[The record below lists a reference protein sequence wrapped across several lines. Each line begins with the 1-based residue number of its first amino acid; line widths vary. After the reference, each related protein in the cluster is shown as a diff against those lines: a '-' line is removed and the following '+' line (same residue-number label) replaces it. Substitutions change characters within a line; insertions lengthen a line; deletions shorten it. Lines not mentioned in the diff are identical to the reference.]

1 MTMSRLDEQLIDEV
15 VRATAISFGAEG
27 PTFSCSIDVPVA
39 VALTN
44 QVGPDAI
51 VEREVRGPNR
61 TLTVVRR
68 ADGTV
73 VIDRDHR
80 VAQVTVM
87 ARTREAMERMACDVR
102 GACDSRPADSLPV
115 RVWRRVRFSDFA
127 SRREFVRATPWDDIA
142 RNYPAEVRDAFDRL
156 RCTTSL
162 PASSRIVVFHGPPG
176 TGKTTAV
183 RSLITQ
189 WSPWVA
195 VEDVIDAPSVFSWED
210 NLDRI
215 ATAPD
220 DDGETSPA
228 EGRPK
233 LIIAEDCDG
242 MLKGEAVLS
251 GPLGQLLGFT
261 DGLTIHKVPSVVVL
275 TTNLA
280 RHELPPA
287 LLRPGRCLSMIEF
300 TTFSIADAR
309 RWLDD
314 PSAEFPDGEP
324 TLAELLHR
332 SGVLHRDQTAEHSRY
347 SITGLYL

>member
-1 MTMSRLDEQLIDEV
+1 MAS
-15 VRATAISFGAEG
+15 
-27 PTFSCSIDVPVA
+27 
-39 VALTN
+39 
-44 QVGPDAI
+44 
-51 VEREVRGPNR
+51 EVRG
-61 TLTVVRR
+61 
-68 ADGTV
+68 
-73 VIDRDHR
+73 
-80 VAQVTVM
+80 
-87 ARTREAMERMACDVR
+87 AR
-102 GACDSRPADSLPV
+102 DSRPADSLPV

-127 SRREFVRATPWDDIA
+127 CRREFVRATPWAEIE
-142 RNYPAEVRDAFDRL
+142 RNYPTEIREAFDRL
-156 RCTTSL
+156 RCTTTL

-189 WSPWVA
+189 WSPWMT
-195 VEDVIDAPSVFSWED
+195 VEDVIDASSVFSWED

-220 DDGETSPA
+220 DDHETSV

-242 MLKGEAVLS
+242 MLKGDAVLS

-261 DGLTIHKVPSVVVL
+261 DGLTIHKVPSLVVL
-275 TTNLA
+275 TTNLS
-280 RHELPPA
+280 RRELPPA

-300 TTFSIADAR
+300 TPFSIADAR
-309 RWLDD
+309 RWLGD

-332 SGVLHRDQTAEHSRY
+332 SGALYQDQTAEHARY
-347 SITGLYL
+347 SRSGLYL

>member
-1 MTMSRLDEQLIDEV
+1 MSRLDEQLSDEV
-15 VRATAISFGAEG
+15 LRVIASSFGAEG

-39 VALTN
+39 VAVAS

-51 VEREVRGPNR
+51 IEREICGPNR
-61 TLTVVRR
+61 TLTVVHRT
-68 ADGTV
+68 DGTV

-80 VAQVTVM
+80 VAQVTVL
-87 ARTREAMERMACDVR
+87 ARTQPAMERMASEVR
-102 GACDSRPADSLPV
+102 AARDSRPADSLPV

-127 SRREFVRATPWDDIA
+127 CRREFVRATPWSDIG
-142 RNYPAEVRDAFDRL
+142 RNYPPDVRDAFDRL
-156 RCTTSL
+156 RCTTAL
-162 PASSRIVVFHGPPG
+162 PGSSRIVVFYGPPG

-189 WSPWVA
+189 WSPWMT

-215 ATAPD
+215 ATALED
-220 DDGETSPA
+220 DSATSSA
-228 EGRPK
+228 EARPK

-242 MLKGEAVLS
+242 MLKGEGVLS

-261 DGLTIHKVPSVVVL
+261 DGLTIHKIPSLVVL

-300 TTFSIADAR
+300 TTFSITEAR

-332 SGVLHRDQTAEHSRY
+332 SGVLHRDQTADHSRY
-347 SITGLYL
+347 PMSGLYI

>member
-1 MTMSRLDEQLIDEV
+1 MSRLDEQLIDEV
-15 VRATAISFGAEG
+15 MRTTATAFAADP
-27 PTFSCSIDVPVA
+27 PTFSCSIEVPVA
-39 VALTN
+39 LA
-44 QVGPDAI
+44 GGIGSDAI
-51 VEREVRGPNR
+51 VEREIGGPNR
-61 TLTVVRR
+61 TLTVTRHH
-68 ADGTV
+68 DGTM

-87 ARTREAMERMACDVR
+87 ARTRQAMERMATEVR
-102 GACDSRPADSLPV
+102 AARDSQSVEGLPV

-127 SRREFVRATPWDDIA
+127 YRREFVRATPWSEIA
-142 RNYPAEVRDAFDRL
+142 PNYPTEVRDAFDRL
-156 RCTTSL
+156 RHTTAM

-189 WSPWVA
+189 WSPWMTIENV
-195 VEDVIDAPSVFSWED
+195 VDAPSVFSWED

-220 DDGETSPA
+220 DYGEMSRPA
-228 EGRPK
+228 RRPK
-233 LIIAEDCDG
+233 LIVAEDCDG

-261 DGLTIHKVPSVVVL
+261 DGLTIHSVPSLVVL
-275 TTNLA
+275 TTNLT
-280 RHELPPA
+280 RRELPPA

-300 TTFSIADAR
+300 TTFTIPDAR
-309 RWLDD
+309 RWLND

-332 SGVLHRDQTAEHSRY
+332 CGALHRDQTADHSRY
-347 SITGLYL
+347 ARSGLYL

>member
-1 MTMSRLDEQLIDEV
+1 MSHLDEQLIDEV
-15 VRATAISFGAEG
+15 IRATAISFGADG
-27 PTFSCSIDVPVA
+27 LSFSCSIEVPVT
-39 VALTN
+39 VALAS
-44 QVGPDAI
+44 QVGADAI
-51 VEREVRGPNR
+51 VDREIRGTNR

-68 ADGTV
+68 TDGTV

-80 VAQVTVM
+80 AAQVTVM
-87 ARTREAMERMACDVR
+87 ARTRQAMERIASEVR
-102 GACDSRPADSLPV
+102 GARDTRPADSLPV

-127 SRREFVRATPWDDIA
+127 CRREFVRATPWAEIE

-189 WSPWVA
+189 WSEWMT
-195 VEDVIDAPSVFSWED
+195 VEDVIDASSVFSWED

-220 DDGETSPA
+220 DDDGASLT

-261 DGLTIHKVPSVVVL
+261 DGLTIHKVPSLVVL
-275 TTNLA
+275 TTNLS
-280 RHELPPA
+280 RRELPPA

-300 TTFSIADAR
+300 TPFSIADAR

-332 SGVLHRDQTAEHSRY
+332 SGILYRDETAERSSYSR
-347 SITGLYL
+347 SGLYL

>member
-1 MTMSRLDEQLIDEV
+1 MSRLDEQLIDEV
-15 VRATAISFGAEG
+15 IRATATSFAADGAA
-27 PTFSCSIDVPVA
+27 FSCSIDLPVA
-39 VALTN
+39 AALASRI
-44 QVGPDAI
+44 GSDAI
-51 VEREVRGPNR
+51 VEREISGPNR
-61 TLTVVRR
+61 TLTVARC
-68 ADGTV
+68 AEGTV

-87 ARTREAMERMACDVR
+87 ARTRQALERVASDVR
-102 GACDSRPADSLPV
+102 AARDSRPVDGLPV

-127 SRREFVRATPWDDIA
+127 CRREFVRATPWTEIA
-142 RNYPAEVRDAFDRL
+142 QNYPTEVRDAFDRL
-156 RCTTSL
+156 RHTTSL

-189 WSPWVA
+189 WSSWMT
-195 VEDVIDAPSVFSWED
+195 VEDVVDAPSVFSWED

-220 DDGETSPA
+220 DNSETSLPA
-228 EGRPK
+228 GRPK

-261 DGLTIHKVPSVVVL
+261 DGLTIHRVPSLVVL

-300 TTFSIADAR
+300 TTFSVADAR

-332 SGVLHRDQTAEHSRY
+332 SGALHRDQTADQSRY
-347 SITGLYL
+347 TMSGQYL

>member
-1 MTMSRLDEQLIDEV
+1 MPMSRLDEQLIDEV
-15 VRATAISFGAEG
+15 IRATATSFAADA
-27 PTFSCSIDVPVA
+27 PSFSCSIEVPVA
-39 VALTN
+39 LANGLGSDGV
-44 QVGPDAI
+44 I
-51 VEREVRGPNR
+51 ERETGGPNR
-61 TLTVVRR
+61 TLTVTRH
-68 ADGTV
+68 ADGTM

-87 ARTREAMERMACDVR
+87 ARTRQAMERMASNVR
-102 GACDSRPADSLPV
+102 AASDSQCTEGLPV
-115 RVWRRVRFSDFA
+115 RVWRRVRFSDFGC
-127 SRREFVRATPWDDIA
+127 RREFVRATPWSDIA
-142 RNYPAEVRDAFDRL
+142 ANYPTEVRDAFDRL
-156 RCTTSL
+156 RRTTSL

-189 WSPWVA
+189 WSPWMSI
-195 VEDVIDAPSVFSWED
+195 EDVIDAPSVFSWED

-220 DDGETSPA
+220 DDRQPSLPA
-228 EGRPK
+228 RRPK

-261 DGLTIHKVPSVVVL
+261 DGLTIHRVPSLVVL
-275 TTNLA
+275 TTNLT
-280 RHELPPA
+280 RRELPPA

-300 TTFSIADAR
+300 TTFSIPDAR

-332 SGVLHRDQTAEHSRY
+332 CGALHRDQTADQSRY
-347 SITGLYL
+347 PMSGLYI

>member
-1 MTMSRLDEQLIDEV
+1 MSHLDEQLIDEV
-15 VRATAISFGAEG
+15 MRAAATSFGADG
-27 PTFSCSIDVPVA
+27 LSFSCSIEVPVA
-39 VALTN
+39 VALAS
-44 QVGPDAI
+44 QVGPDVTI
-51 VEREVRGPNR
+51 EREIGGTNR
-61 TLTVVRR
+61 RVTVVRR
-68 ADGTV
+68 TDGTV

-87 ARTREAMERMACDVR
+87 ARTPEAMERMASEVR
-102 GACDSRPADSLPV
+102 GARDSTPVDSLPV

-127 SRREFVRATPWDDIA
+127 CRREFVRATPWEEIG
-142 RNYPAEVRDAFDRL
+142 RNYPTEVRDAFDRL

-162 PASSRIVVFHGPPG
+162 PPSSRIVVFHGPPG

-189 WSPWVA
+189 WSAWMT

-220 DDGETSPA
+220 DDGTA
-228 EGRPK
+228 LGEGRPK

-242 MLKGEAVLS
+242 MLKGDAVLS

-261 DGLTIHKVPSVVVL
+261 DGLTIHKVPSLVVL
-275 TTNLA
+275 TTNLG
-280 RHELPPA
+280 RRELPPA

-300 TTFSIADAR
+300 TPFSIPDAR

-332 SGVLHRDQTAEHSRY
+332 SGILYRDETVDHSRY
-347 SITGLYL
+347 SRPGLYL

>member
-1 MTMSRLDEQLIDEV
+1 MSRLDEQLIDEV
-15 VRATAISFGAEG
+15 LRATATSFAADA
-27 PTFSCSIDVPVA
+27 PSFSCSIDVAVA
-39 VALTN
+39 VALAS
-44 QVGPDAI
+44 QLGSDAI
-51 VEREVRGPNR
+51 IEREIGGPNR
-61 TLTVVRR
+61 TLTVARHT
-68 ADGTV
+68 DGTV

-87 ARTREAMERMACDVR
+87 ARTREAMARMASEVR
-102 GACDSRPADSLPV
+102 AGRDSRCADGLPV
-115 RVWRRVRFSDFA
+115 RVWRRIRFSDFA
-127 SRREFVRATPWDDIA
+127 CRREFVRATPWSEIA
-142 RNYPAEVRDAFDRL
+142 LNYPTEVREAFDRL
-156 RCTTSL
+156 RRTTSL

-189 WSPWVA
+189 WSPWMTI
-195 VEDVIDAPSVFSWED
+195 EDVIDAPSVFSWED

-220 DDGETSPA
+220 DDSETSIPA
-228 EGRPK
+228 SRPK

-261 DGLTIHKVPSVVVL
+261 DGLTIHRVPSLVVL

-280 RHELPPA
+280 RRELPPA

-300 TTFSIADAR
+300 TTFSIPDAR

-332 SGVLHRDQTAEHSRY
+332 SGVLHRDQTADQSRY
-347 SITGLYL
+347 PLSGLYI

>member
-1 MTMSRLDEQLIDEV
+1 
-15 VRATAISFGAEG
+15 
-27 PTFSCSIDVPVA
+27 VA
-39 VALTN
+39 VALAS
-44 QVGPDAI
+44 QLESDAI
-51 VEREVRGPNR
+51 VEREIGGPNR
-61 TLTVVRR
+61 TLTVARHP
-68 ADGTV
+68 DGTV

-87 ARTREAMERMACDVR
+87 ARTRQAMERMASEVR
-102 GACDSRPADSLPV
+102 AARDSRFVDGLPV

-127 SRREFVRATPWDDIA
+127 CRREYVRATPWSEIA
-142 RNYPAEVRDAFDRL
+142 PNYPAAVRDAFDRL
-156 RCTTSL
+156 HHTTSL

-189 WSPWVA
+189 WSPWMT

-220 DDGETSPA
+220 DDNESSPPA
-228 EGRPK
+228 QRPK

-261 DGLTIHKVPSVVVL
+261 DGLTIHRVPSLVVL
-275 TTNLA
+275 TTNLG

-300 TTFSIADAR
+300 TPFSIPDAR

-314 PSAEFPDGEP
+314 PTAEFPDGEP

-332 SGVLHRDQTAEHSRY
+332 SGALHRDQTPEHARY
-347 SITGLYL
+347 PMSSVYL

>member
-1 MTMSRLDEQLIDEV
+1 MSRLDEHLIDEV
-15 VRATAISFGAEG
+15 MRVTAGSFTADA
-27 PTFSCSIDVPVA
+27 PSFSCSIDVPVA
-39 VALTN
+39 VALSS
-44 QVGPDAI
+44 QFGSESV
-51 VEREVRGPNR
+51 VEHEIGGANR
-61 TLTVVRR
+61 TLTVARCQ
-68 ADGTV
+68 DGTV

-87 ARTREAMERMACDVR
+87 ARTRPAMERMVAEVR
-102 GACDSRPADSLPV
+102 AAAHSAVVDGLPV
-115 RVWRRVRFSDFA
+115 RVWRRIRFSDFA
-127 SRREFVRATPWDDIA
+127 CRREFVRATPWSDIA
-142 RNYPAEVRDAFDRL
+142 GNYPADVRDAFDRL
-156 RCTTSL
+156 RSTTSL

-189 WSPWVA
+189 WSPWMT

-220 DDGETSPA
+220 DDIESSLPA
-228 EGRPK
+228 HRPK
-233 LIIAEDCDG
+233 LIVAEDCDG

-261 DGLTIHKVPSVVVL
+261 DGLTIHRVPSLVVL
-275 TTNLA
+275 TTTLA
-280 RHELPPA
+280 RPELPPA
-287 LLRPGRCLSMIEF
+287 HLRPGRCLSMIEF
-300 TTFSIADAR
+300 TTFSIPDAR

-332 SGVLHRDQTAEHSRY
+332 SGVLHRDQTADQSRY
-347 SITGLYL
+347 SMSGLYL